1 MAKTMP
7 EWFRNAVFYEIY
19 PQSFR
24 DADGDGIGDLA
35 GIIEKLDY
43 VKSLGVDGIWLNPC
57 FDSPFQDAGYDV
69 RDYLEVAPRYGTND
83 DLARLIGE
91 VHKRGM
97 RLLLDLVPGH
107 TSLEHPWF
115 KAAVSREKTPFDDYY
130 VFTDG
135 KVRDLDGYPFIT
147 GYGERDGFY
156 MINYFYSQPALNYG
170 FSDPKPEHSWQLATG
185 DPRLKPLR
193 EEIRQVM
200 KHYLDA
206 GCDGFRVD
214 LAFSLV
220 KGKGA
225 GRDEA
230 LKALWRDY
238 SSWMKKY
245 YPDAILVAEGG
256 RPDLADDCG
265 FDSDFLMPWGGTKY
279 AEANKAMFRA
289 EEYESHTDR
298 LKPESRRSFF
308 SKESSGNS
316 RDFMDELEELLEYD
330 GGAARFSIITGNHDE
345 VRLRRQRTVDEIK
358 VAFACIFTLPGR
370 PFLYYGD
377 EIGMKYLPQV
387 CNIEGSYW
395 RGGSRSPM
403 QWERGEK
410 AGFSAAAP
418 EMFYIMLDPDRERP
432 CVADQENDPDSLL
445 NFTRKLIALRHT
457 HPALGAEGK
466 LRCLVSERADAP
478 LVYERELGGE
488 RFLVAINPSAKEREF
503 EIALSGTSERLVG
516 VGDVGIERR
525 DVKLH
530 IAMSGVSAGVFRLHD
545 RERETV

>member
-1 MAKTMP
+1 MAKTIP

-24 DADGDGIGDLA
+24 DANGDGIGDLA
-35 GIIEKLDY
+35 GIIEKMDY
-43 VKSLGVDGIWLNPC
+43 VQSLGVDGIWLNPC

-69 RDYLEVAPRYGTND
+69 RDYLRVAARYGTND
-83 DLARLIGE
+83 DLKRLIDE
-91 VHKRGM
+91 VHRRGM

-115 KAAVSREKTPFDDYY
+115 KAAVSRDRTRYDDYY

-135 KVRDLDGYPFIT
+135 KVGDLDGYPFIT

-170 FSDPKPEHSWQLATG
+170 FSDPKPEHSWQLGCG
-185 DPRLKPLR
+185 DPRLRPLR

-200 KHYLDA
+200 KFYLDA

-220 KGKGA
+220 KGKS

-230 LKALWRDY
+230 LKALWQDY
-238 SSWMKKY
+238 SSWMKKN
-245 YPDAILVAEGG
+245 YPEAVLVAEGG
-256 RPDLADDCG
+256 RPDLAMECG

-279 AEANKAMFRA
+279 ANANKAMFRA
-289 EEYESHTDR
+289 EEYEPHTDR
-298 LKPESRRSFF
+298 LKPGSPRSFF
-308 SKESSGNS
+308 AQESSGNA
-316 RDFMDELEELLEYD
+316 RDFMDEIEELLAGD
-330 GGAARFSIITGNHDE
+330 GGTARFSIITGNHDE
-345 VRLRRQRTVDEIK
+345 VRLRRQRSLDEIK

-377 EIGMKYLPQV
+377 EIGMRYLPQV
-387 CNIEGSYW
+387 GNIEGSYW

-403 QWERGEK
+403 QWEKGET

-418 EMFYIMLDPDRERP
+418 EKFYIMVDPDPARP
-432 CVADQENDPDSLL
+432 CVAEQENDPDSLL
-445 NFTRKLIALRHT
+445 NFTRRLIALRHT
-457 HPALGAEGK
+457 HPALGAVGK
-466 LRCLVSERADAP
+466 LRRLVAEAADFP
-478 LVYERELGGE
+478 LVYERELDGE
-488 RFLVAINPSAKEREF
+488 RFLIAVNPAAKPRRF
-503 EIALSGTSERLVG
+503 EIECSGTPERLAG
-516 VGDVGIERR
+516 VGNVDIEPQEG
-525 DVKLH
+525 KLH
-530 IAMSGVSAGVFRLHD
+530 IAAAGVSAGVFRLND
-545 RERETV
+545 NGRRTI

>member
-1 MAKTMP
+1 MAKQIP

-24 DADGDGIGDLA
+24 DANGDGVGDFA

-43 VKSLGVDGIWLNPC
+43 VKSIGVDGIWLNPC

-69 RDYLEVAPRYGTND
+69 RDYFRTAPRYGTND
-83 DLARLIGE
+83 DLKRLIAE

-115 KAAVSREKTPFDDYY
+115 EAAVSRERTPYDDYY

-135 KVRDLDGYPFIT
+135 KVKDLDGYPFIT

-170 FSDPKPEHSWQLATG
+170 FSDPKPEHPWQLSPR

-193 EEIRQVM
+193 EEIRRVM
-200 KHYLDA
+200 KFYLDA

-220 KGKGA
+220 KGRA

-230 LKALWRDY
+230 LKELWLDW
-238 SSWMKKY
+238 SSWMKKN
-245 YPDAILVAEGG
+245 YPDAVLVAEGG
-256 RPDLADDCG
+256 RPDLAFDCG
-265 FDSDFLMPWGGTKY
+265 FDSDFVVPWGHPEYGKVNL
-279 AEANKAMFRA
+279 EMFRA
-289 EEYESHTDR
+289 ETYEPHTDR
-298 LKPESRRSFF
+298 LKPGSPRSFF
-308 SKESSGNS
+308 CRESSGNS
-316 RDFMDELEELLEYD
+316 RDFMDEVDALIAHC
-330 GGAARFSIITGNHDE
+330 GGSARFSLITGNHDE
-345 VRLRRQRTVDEIK
+345 VRLCRSRGADEMK
-358 VAFACIFTLPGR
+358 VLYTFIFTMPGR

-387 CNIEGSYW
+387 GNIEGSYW

-403 QWERGEK
+403 QWERGERV
-410 AGFSAAAP
+410 GFSSADP
-418 EMFYIMLDPDRERP
+418 EKFYIMVDPDPERP
-432 CVADQENDPDSLL
+432 CVAEQENDPDSLL
-445 NFTRKLIALRHT
+445 NFTRRLIALRHT
-457 HPALGAEGK
+457 RPALGAEGGVRR
-466 LRCLVSERADAP
+466 LIAERADAP
-478 LVYERELGGE
+478 LVYERSLGGE
-488 RFLVAINPSAKEREF
+488 RFLVAVNPAAKERKF
-503 EIALSGTSERLVG
+503 ELALSGGAERLAG
-516 VGDVGIERR
+516 VGDIGIEQR
-525 DVKLH
+525 DGKLR
-530 IAMSGVSAGVFRLHD
+530 IAMSGVSAGVFRLD
-545 RERETV
+545 DSERENV

>member
-1 MAKTMP
+1 MAKKIP

-19 PQSFR
+19 PQSFC
-24 DADGDGIGDLA
+24 DANGDGIGDLA
-35 GIIEKLDY
+35 GIVEKLDY

-69 RDYLEVAPRYGTND
+69 RNYLEVAPRYGTND
-83 DLARLIGE
+83 DLKRLIEE

-107 TSLEHPWF
+107 TSIEHPWF
-115 KAAVSREKTPFDDYY
+115 KAAVSRAKTPYDDYY

-170 FSDPKPEHSWQLATG
+170 FSDPKPEHSWQFAIG

-200 KHYLDA
+200 KFYLDA

-220 KGKGA
+220 KGRS

-230 LKALWRDY
+230 LKELWQDY
-238 SSWMKKY
+238 SAWMKSN

-256 RPDLADDCG
+256 RPDLADECG

-279 AEANKAMFRA
+279 SLANKATFRA
-289 EEYESHTDR
+289 EEYEPHTDR
-298 LKPESRRSFF
+298 LKSASPRSFF
-308 SKESSGNS
+308 SRDSSGNS
-316 RDFMDELEELLEYD
+316 RDFMDELEELLAYD
-330 GGAARFSIITGNHDE
+330 GGTARFSIITGNHDE
-345 VRLRRQRTVDEIK
+345 VRLRRQRTIDEIK

-387 CNIEGSYW
+387 GNIEGSYW

-403 QWERGEK
+403 QWEKGEK
-410 AGFSAAAP
+410 AGFSAAPPAK
-418 EMFYIMLDPDRERP
+418 FYIMLDPDPDRP
-432 CVADQENDPDSLL
+432 CVAEQENDPDSLL
-445 NFTRKLIALRHT
+445 NFTRKLISLRHA
-457 HPALGAEGK
+457 HPALGAEGR
-466 LRCLVSERADAP
+466 LRRLVSERADAP
-478 LVYERELGGE
+478 LVYERELDGE
-488 RFLVAINPSAKEREF
+488 RFLVAVNPAAKERNIELP
-503 EIALSGTSERLVG
+503 LSGTVEKLVG
-516 VGDVGIERR
+516 VGAVGVEPR
-525 DVKLH
+525 DGKLH

-545 RERETV
+545 RKEGTV

>member
-1 MAKTMP
+1 MAKKIP

-24 DADGDGIGDLA
+24 DSNGDGIGDLA
-35 GIIEKLDY
+35 GIVEKLDY

-69 RDYLEVAPRYGTND
+69 RDYFKVAPRYGAND
-83 DLARLIGE
+83 DLKRLIGE

-107 TSLEHPWF
+107 TSIEHPWF
-115 KAAVSREKTPFDDYY
+115 KAAVSRDKTPYDDYY

-170 FSDPKPEHSWQLATG
+170 FSDPKPEHSWQFATS

-200 KHYLDA
+200 KFYLDM

-220 KGKGA
+220 KGRS

-230 LKALWRDY
+230 LKELWQDY
-238 SSWMKKY
+238 SAWMKTN

-256 RPDLADDCG
+256 RPDLADECG

-279 AEANKAMFRA
+279 ALANKATFRA
-289 EEYESHTDR
+289 EEYEPHTDR
-298 LKPESRRSFF
+298 LKAESPRSFF
-308 SKESSGNS
+308 SRDSSGNS
-316 RDFMDELEELLEYD
+316 RDFMDELEELLAYD
-330 GGAARFSIITGNHDE
+330 GGTARFSIITGNHDE
-345 VRLRRQRTVDEIK
+345 VRLRRQRNVDEIK
-358 VAFACIFTLPGR
+358 VALACIFTLPGR

-387 CNIEGSYW
+387 GNIEGSYW

-403 QWERGEK
+403 QWEKGEK
-410 AGFSAAAP
+410 AGFSAADPAK
-418 EMFYIMLDPDRERP
+418 FYIMLDPDLERP
-432 CVADQENDPDSLL
+432 CVAEQENDPDSLL
-445 NFTRKLIALRHT
+445 NFTRNLISLRHD

-466 LRCLVSERADAP
+466 LRRLVSEHADSP
-478 LVYERELGGE
+478 LVYERELDGE
-488 RFLVAINPSAKEREF
+488 RFIVAVNPAAKARKF
-503 EIALSGTSERLVG
+503 EIQLAGTPEKLVG
-516 VGDVGIERR
+516 VGDVDVEPR
-525 DVKLH
+525 DGKLR
-530 IAMSGVSAGVFRLHD
+530 IAISGVSAGVIRLHD
-545 RERETV
+545 REEETL

>member
-1 MAKTMP
+1 MAKKIP

-24 DADGDGIGDLA
+24 DSNGDGIGDLA

-69 RDYLEVAPRYGTND
+69 RDYLEVAPRYGTNA
-83 DLARLIGE
+83 DLKRLIDE

-115 KAAVSREKTPFDDYY
+115 KAAVSREKTPYDDYY

-170 FSDPKPEHSWQLATG
+170 FSDPKPEHSWQLAAD
-185 DPRLKPLR
+185 DPRLKPLH

-200 KHYLDA
+200 KYYLDA

-220 KGKGA
+220 KGRS

-238 SSWMKKY
+238 SSWMKQN

-279 AEANKAMFRA
+279 SLANKAMFRA
-289 EEYESHTDR
+289 EEYVLHTDR
-298 LKPESRRSFF
+298 LKPDSPRSFF
-308 SKESSGNS
+308 SRESSGNS
-316 RDFMDELEELLEYD
+316 RDFMDEIEELLAYD
-330 GGAARFSIITGNHDE
+330 GGTARFSIITGNHDE
-345 VRLRRQRTVDEIK
+345 VRLCRQRSVDEIK

-387 CNIEGSYW
+387 GNIEGSYW

-403 QWERGEK
+403 QWEKGEK

-418 EMFYIMLDPDRERP
+418 DKFYITVDPDPERP

-445 NFTRKLIALRHT
+445 NFTRKLVALRHA
-457 HPALGAEGK
+457 HPVLGAEGE
-466 LRCLVSERADAP
+466 LRRLISEHADAP
-478 LVYERELGGE
+478 LVYERTLDGE
-488 RFLVAINPSAKEREF
+488 RFLVAINPAAKARKFELPLDGRPER
-503 EIALSGTSERLVG
+503 IAG
-516 VGDVGIERR
+516 VGEVDLERKNGTLA
-525 DVKLH
+525 V
-530 IAMSGVSAGVFRLHD
+530 AMSGVSAGVFRLSEC
-545 RERETV
+545 ERKQP

>member
-1 MAKTMP
+1 MAKKIP

-24 DADGDGIGDLA
+24 DSNGDGIGDLA

-69 RDYLEVAPRYGTND
+69 RDYLEVAPRYGTNA
-83 DLARLIGE
+83 DLKRLIDE

-115 KAAVSREKTPFDDYY
+115 KAAVSREKTPYDDYY

-170 FSDPKPEHSWQLATG
+170 FSDPKPEHSWQLAAD
-185 DPRLKPLR
+185 DPRLKPLH

-200 KHYLDA
+200 KYYLDA

-220 KGKGA
+220 KGRS

-238 SSWMKKY
+238 SSWMKQN

-279 AEANKAMFRA
+279 SLANKAMFRA
-289 EEYESHTDR
+289 EEYLPHTDR
-298 LKPESRRSFF
+298 LNPDSPRSFF
-308 SKESSGNS
+308 SRESSGNS
-316 RDFMDELEELLEYD
+316 RDFMDEIEELLAYD
-330 GGAARFSIITGNHDE
+330 GGTARFSIITGNHDE
-345 VRLRRQRTVDEIK
+345 VRLCRQRSVDEIK

-387 CNIEGSYW
+387 GNIEGSYW

-403 QWERGEK
+403 QWEKGEK

-418 EMFYIMLDPDRERP
+418 DKFYITVDPDPERP

-445 NFTRKLIALRHT
+445 NFTRKLVALRHA
-457 HPALGAEGK
+457 HPALGAEGE
-466 LRCLVSERADAP
+466 LRRLISEHADAP
-478 LVYERELGGE
+478 LVYERALDGE
-488 RFLVAINPSAKEREF
+488 RFLVAINPAAKARKFELPLDGRPER
-503 EIALSGTSERLVG
+503 IAG
-516 VGDVGIERR
+516 VGEVDLERKNGALA
-525 DVKLH
+525 V
-530 IAMSGVSAGVFRLHD
+530 AMSGVSAGVFRLSE
-545 RERETV
+545 RERKQP

>member
-1 MAKTMP
+1 MAKAIP

-19 PQSFR
+19 PQSFC
-24 DADGDGIGDLA
+24 DANGDGIGDLA
-35 GIIEKLDY
+35 GIIKKLDY

-69 RDYLEVAPRYGTND
+69 RDYRKVAARYGTND
-83 DLARLIGE
+83 DLKRLIDE

-115 KAAVSREKTPFDDYY
+115 KAAVSREKTPYDDYY

-170 FSDPKPEHSWQLATG
+170 FSDPKPEHSWQLPCG

-200 KHYLDA
+200 KFYLDA

-220 KGKGA
+220 KGRS

-230 LKALWRDY
+230 LKELWGDY
-238 SSWMKKY
+238 SSWMKQN
-245 YPDAILVAEGG
+245 YPDAVLVAEGG
-256 RPDLADDCG
+256 RPDLAFDCG
-265 FDSDFLMPWGGTKY
+265 FDSDFVVPWGHPEYGRI
-279 AEANKAMFRA
+279 NMAMFRA
-289 EEYESHTDR
+289 ETYEPHTDR
-298 LKPESRRSFF
+298 LKPDSGRSFF
-308 SKESSGNS
+308 AKESSGNS
-316 RDFMDELEELLEYD
+316 KDFMDEIEQLLAHD
-330 GGAARFSIITGNHDE
+330 GGAARFSLITGNHDE
-345 VRLRRQRTVDEIK
+345 TRLCRNRDANDLK
-358 VAFACIFTLPGR
+358 VLHTFVFTMPGR

-387 CNIEGSYW
+387 GNVEGSYW

-403 QWERGEK
+403 QWEKGEK
-410 AGFSAAAP
+410 AGFSAADP
-418 EMFYIMLDPDRERP
+418 EKFYIMVDPDPERP
-432 CVADQENDPDSLL
+432 CVAEQEDDPDSLL
-445 NFTRKLIALRHT
+445 NFTRRLIELRHT
-457 HPALGAEGK
+457 RPALGAEGK
-466 LRCLVSERADAP
+466 LRRLVAENADSP
-478 LVYERELGGE
+478 LVYERELDGE
-488 RFLVAINPSAKEREF
+488 RFLVTINPAAKQREF
-503 EIALSGTSERLVG
+503 GIALSGAPERIVCVG
-516 VGDVGIERR
+516 NVHVEPRSG
-525 DVKLH
+525 KLRV
-530 IAMSGVSAGVFRLHD
+530 AMSGVSAGVFRLHD
-545 RERETV
+545 LERKNR